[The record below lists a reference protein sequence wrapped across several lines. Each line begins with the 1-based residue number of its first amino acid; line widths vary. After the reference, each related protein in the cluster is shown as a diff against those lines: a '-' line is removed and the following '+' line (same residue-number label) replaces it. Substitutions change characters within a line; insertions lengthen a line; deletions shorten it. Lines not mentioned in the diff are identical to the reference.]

1 MQSARRAARRL
12 ARPDRFVYPNGL
24 IMKRKRLAASGKALL
39 GAVLALLALAL
50 SSPALSRK
58 DITVVLKDK
67 RIRDLSSRGLT
78 LAFHTSIR
86 NSSAAPIFLARYD
99 YRVTI
104 NQKEYLRL
112 PVVLDE
118 PIAVGAGE
126 EVVVALPLKVTYE
139 LLFQAIGPIEE
150 KAVCDAVGD
159 LVFRDAKGKEEK
171 VPFAFSGEFPIFK
184 DPDVQFLPLRVNDL
198 TVGGGDVVFDVKFTN
213 PNGWD
218 LIVDAIRYDLR
229 FGDTS
234 VLKGEIPGDKSVP
247 ARGEKVLSLPFLLD
261 FFETG
266 KELYDL
272 LANPPAP
279 CRFSGEIVIDSVWG
293 RLTIAFDKSGPL
305 DLAGKAGP

>member
-1 MQSARRAARRL
+1 
-12 ARPDRFVYPNGL
+12 
-24 IMKRKRLAASGKALL
+24 MKRIIPSSTLGTVLCAAL
-39 GAVLALLALAL
+39 VALAL
-50 SSPALSRK
+50 PGPAPALSRK
-58 DITVVLKDK
+58 DIAVVLKDK

-86 NSSAAPIFLARYD
+86 NSSAAPIYLARYA

-112 PVVLDE
+112 PVVLDD
-118 PIAVGAGE
+118 PVAIGAGE

-139 LLFQAIGPIEE
+139 LLFQAVGPVED
-150 KAVCDAVGD
+150 KALCDAVGD

-184 DPDVQFLPLRVNDL
+184 DPDVLFLPLRVKDL
-198 TVGGGDVVFDVKFTN
+198 TVGGGDVVFEVKFTN

-266 KELYDL
+266 KEVYDL

-279 CRFSGEIVIDSVWG
+279 CRFSGEIVVESVWG

-305 DLAGKAGP
+305 ALAGKAGS

>member
-1 MQSARRAARRL
+1 
-12 ARPDRFVYPNGL
+12 
-24 IMKRKRLAASGKALL
+24 MKRIMPSSIPGTVACAVLVALL
-39 GAVLALLALAL
+39 LPDPA
-50 SSPALSRK
+50 PALSRK
-58 DITVVLKDK
+58 DIAVVLKDK
-67 RIRDLSSRGLT
+67 RIRDMSSRGLT
-78 LAFHTSIR
+78 LAFHTSVR
-86 NSSAAPIFLARYD
+86 NSSAAPIFLARYA

-139 LLFQAIGPIEE
+139 LLFQAVGPIEE

-171 VPFAFSGEFPIFK
+171 IPFAFSGEFPIFK
-184 DPDVQFLPLRVNDL
+184 DPDVLFLPLRVNDL
-198 TVGGGDVVFDVKFTN
+198 TVGGADVVFDVKFTN

-234 VLKGEIPGDKSVP
+234 VLKGEIPGDKNVP

-279 CRFSGEIVIDSVWG
+279 CRFSGEIAIESVWG

-305 DLAGKAGP
+305 ALAGTARS

>member
-1 MQSARRAARRL
+1 
-12 ARPDRFVYPNGL
+12 
-24 IMKRKRLAASGKALL
+24 MKRMRFPAEWRALLAAAL
-39 GAVLALLALAL
+39 AVLAVAP
-50 SSPALSRK
+50 SSLALSRK
-58 DITVVLKDK
+58 DLTVALKDK

-86 NSSAAPIFLARYD
+86 NSSAEPVSLARYV

-118 PIAVGAGE
+118 PISVGAGQ

-139 LLFQAIGPIEE
+139 LLFQAIGPVED

-159 LVFRDAKGKEEK
+159 LVFRDARGREEK

-198 TVGGGDVVFDVKFTN
+198 TVGGGDVVFDVKFMN
-213 PNGWD
+213 PNAWD
-218 LIVDAIRYDLR
+218 LIVDTIRYDLR

-247 ARGEKVLSLPFLLD
+247 AMGEKTLSLPFLLD

-266 KELYDL
+266 KEVYDL

-293 RLTIAFDKSGPL
+293 LLTIAFDKSGPL
-305 DLAGKAGP
+305 ALTPKAGT

>member
-1 MQSARRAARRL
+1 MGTVLCAAL
-12 ARPDRFVYPNGL
+12 V
-24 IMKRKRLAASGKALL
+24 
-39 GAVLALLALAL
+39 ALAL
-50 SSPALSRK
+50 PVPAPALSRK
-58 DITVVLKDK
+58 DIAVVLKDK

-86 NSSAAPIFLARYD
+86 NSSDAPIFLARYD

-104 NQKEYLRL
+104 NQEEFLRL

-118 PIAVGAGE
+118 PIVVGAGE

-139 LLFQAIGPIEE
+139 LLFQAIGPIEDR
-150 KAVCDAVGD
+150 ALCDAVGEF
-159 LVFRDAKGKEEK
+159 VFRDAKGKDEK

-218 LIVDAIRYDLR
+218 LIVDTIRYDLR

-234 VLKGEIPGDKSVP
+234 VLMGEIPGDKSVP

-266 KELYDL
+266 KEIYDL

-279 CRFSGEIVIDSVWG
+279 CRFSGEIVIGSVWG

-305 DLAGKAGP
+305 ALAVKAGF

>member
-1 MQSARRAARRL
+1 MKRMRFPAGRRA
-12 ARPDRFVYPNGL
+12 L
-24 IMKRKRLAASGKALL
+24 IAAALV
-39 GAVLALLALAL
+39 VLSVAPFSL
-50 SSPALSRK
+50 ALSRK
-58 DITVVLKDK
+58 DLTVVLKDK

-86 NSSAAPIFLARYD
+86 NTSAEPVSLARYA

-118 PIAVGAGE
+118 PISVGAGQ

-139 LLFQAIGPIEE
+139 LLFQAIGPVED

-159 LVFRDAKGKEEK
+159 LVFRDAKGREEK

-184 DPDVQFLPLRVNDL
+184 DPGVEFLPLRVNDL
-198 TVGGGDVVFDVKFTN
+198 TVGGGDVVFDVKFMN
-213 PNGWD
+213 PNAWD
-218 LIVDAIRYDLR
+218 LIVDTIRYDLR
-229 FGDTS
+229 FGETS

-247 ARGEKVLSLPFLLD
+247 ATGEKTLSLPFLLD

-266 KELYDL
+266 KEVYDL

-293 RLTIAFDKSGPL
+293 LLKIAFDKSGPL
-305 DLAGKAGP
+305 ALTPKAGA

>member
-1 MQSARRAARRL
+1 MQSARGPPRL
-12 ARPDRFVYPNGL
+12 ARPDRFVYPKGP
-24 IMKRKRLAASGKALL
+24 IMKRKRLATAGRALL
-39 GAVLALLALAL
+39 GAAFALLILAP
-50 SSPALSRK
+50 SAPALSRK
-58 DITVVLKDK
+58 DLTVTLKEK

-78 LAFHTSIR
+78 LAFHASIR
-86 NSSAAPIFLARYD
+86 NSSAAPVFLSRYD

-112 PVVLDE
+112 PVVLDD

-126 EVVVALPLKVTYE
+126 EAVVALPLKVTYE

-159 LVFRDAKGKEEK
+159 FVFRDAKGKEEK
-171 VPFAFSGEFPIFK
+171 IPFAFSGEFPIFK
-184 DPDVQFLPLRVNDL
+184 DPDVVFLPLRVNDL

-229 FGDTS
+229 FGETS

-247 ARGEKVLSLPFLLD
+247 ARGEKTLSLPFLLD

-266 KELYDL
+266 KEVYDL
-272 LANPPAP
+272 LTNPPAP
-279 CRFSGEIVIDSVWG
+279 CRFSGEIIIDSVWG
-293 RLTIAFDKSGPL
+293 PLRIAFDRSGPL
-305 DLAGKAGP
+305 ALAGKAGS